1 MNWSAATA
9 AFSASTETDVTRD
22 TALQIA
28 DRYFQSG
35 AFLDDLQRRVAYRTE
50 SQEAD
55 SAARLAAYLTE
66 ELTPTLTMWGF
77 RCRVVENPAAGA
89 GPFLVAHR
97 HEGDDLPTVL
107 TYGHGDV
114 VRGYDAQW
122 REGLS
127 PWSVTVDGDRWYG
140 RGTADNKGQHSIN
153 LAALKAVLDARGGK
167 LGFNLKLLFET
178 GEEVG
183 SPGLSAICEQLR
195 DELAADALIASDGP
209 RLAADRPTLF
219 LGSRGVINFR
229 LDVKLR
235 DGAHHSGNWGGLLR
249 NPGIVLANAIATM
262 VDENGKILI
271 EGLRPPPIPD
281 SVVRALADITVGGN
295 PGEPDVDA
303 DYGEPGLTPAER
315 VFGWNN
321 IEVLAFRAGNPD
333 KPVNAIPAT
342 AFAHM
347 QIRFVVGT
355 DWRNLQQI
363 VRDHLDAHGFPMVDV
378 EVERGMPA
386 TRVDPDNPWVKWALR
401 SLTQTTGTRP
411 VLLPNL
417 GGTLPNDV
425 FADVL
430 GMPTLWVPHSYPGC
444 SQHAPDEHLLGS
456 VASEGLRIMA
466 GLFWDLG
473 TREGDAA
480 NGNPADHLPRKT
492 NGGLR
497 HE

>member
-55 SAARLAAYLTE
+55 SAARLMAYLTE

-183 SPGLSAICEQLR
+183 SPGLSAISEQLR

-219 LGSRGVINFR
+219 LGSRGVIN
-229 LDVKLR
+229 
-235 DGAHHSGNWGGLLR
+235 SGSTL
-249 NPGIVLANAIATM
+249 
-262 VDENGKILI
+262 
-271 EGLRPPPIPD
+271 
-281 SVVRALADITVGGN
+281 SC
-295 PGEPDVDA
+295 
-303 DYGEPGLTPAER
+303 
-315 VFGWNN
+315 
-321 IEVLAFRAGNPD
+321 
-333 KPVNAIPAT
+333 AT
-342 AFAHM
+342 ARITRATGAACCA
-347 QIRFVVGT
+347 IRASC
-355 DWRNLQQI
+355 W
-363 VRDHLDAHGFPMVDV
+363 P
-378 EVERGMPA
+378 
-386 TRVDPDNPWVKWALR
+386 TRSRRW
-401 SLTQTTGTRP
+401 ST
-411 VLLPNL
+411 
-417 GGTLPNDV
+417 
-425 FADVL
+425 
-430 GMPTLWVPHSYPGC
+430 
-444 SQHAPDEHLLGS
+444 
-456 VASEGLRIMA
+456 
-466 GLFWDLG
+466 
-473 TREGDAA
+473 
-480 NGNPADHLPRKT
+480 KT
-492 NGGLR
+492 AR
-497 HE
+497 F

>member
-1 MNWSAATA
+1 M
-9 AFSASTETDVTRD
+9 TRD
-22 TALQIA
+22 TAIQIA
-28 DRYFQSG
+28 TRHYDSG

-55 SAARLAAYLTE
+55 SGERLAAYLND
-66 ELTPTLTMWGF
+66 ELTPTLGDWGF
-77 RCRVVENPAAGA
+77 SCRIVANPVAGV

-107 TYGHGDV
+107 SYGHGDV

-122 REGLS
+122 SEGLS
-127 PWSVTVDGDRWYG
+127 PWRVTVDGDRWYG

-167 LGFNLKLLFET
+167 LGFNLKLLIET

-183 SPGLSAICEQLR
+183 SPGLFAVCEQLR
-195 DELAADALIASDGP
+195 DELAADVLIASDGP
-209 RLAADRPTLF
+209 RLAADRPTMF

-249 NPGIVLANAIATM
+249 NPGIVLANAIASM
-262 VDENGKILI
+262 VDANGKILV
-271 EGLRPPPIPD
+271 EGLRPPAIPD
-281 SVVRALADITVGGN
+281 AVVRALADITVGGN

-303 DYGEPGLTPAER
+303 DYGEPGLTPTQR

-321 IEVLAFRAGNPD
+321 VEVLAFRTGNPE
-333 KPVNAIPAT
+333 KPVNAIPPSAY
-342 AFAHM
+342 AHM
-347 QIRFVVGT
+347 QMRFVVGT
-355 DWRNLQQI
+355 HWKNLQQI
-363 VRDHLDAHGFPMVDV
+363 VRRHLDAHGFPMVDV

-386 TRVDPDNPWVKWALR
+386 TRVDPDNPWVQWALR
-401 SLTQTTGTRP
+401 SLERTTGARP

-473 TREGDAA
+473 AREGDA
-480 NGNPADHLPRKT
+480 GDDNPARHLPRKT
-492 NGGLR
+492 TGGR
-497 HE
+497 SR